1 MKKFYDI
8 NLLKSYDIRE
18 VAFKLGLFEN
28 ENDFKGFCP
37 IHEKSGEHNPSLMY
51 RKYNNTCR
59 CFKCNKTFDNIN
71 LIQAYFDIKDFKESC
86 YKLEEIL
93 DDNFS
98 RIEISTIKK
107 VEELEE
113 EESEEKKQERYEK
126 ALKNST
132 SLHNMH
138 TKSYFWIDDYLRSR
152 CINYEKVKPLLEE
165 NNLEIRHCYYNSWK
179 VLKKDENLIYEKD
192 NKRLNKE
199 DWDKLRFDEK
209 FDNYIMF
216 HDLKNKI
223 IIRRNIEDF
232 LNNKE
237 IKKEDRY
244 RNVRAAHHSK
254 IDNGQDIT
262 IIFESMIDML
272 SFISNIKDIR
282 KYNYISLNST
292 NNIDNFISEENMD
305 KTYWIMVDND
315 EAGDVFV
322 EKLQKSSISSIDCRY
337 MFKNYNDVNDSI
349 RAFKENKKKEHKNEQ

>member
-1 MKKFYDI
+1 M
-8 NLLKSYDIRE
+8 
-18 VAFKLGLFEN
+18 
-28 ENDFKGFCP
+28 
-37 IHEKSGEHNPSLMY
+37 
-51 RKYNNTCR
+51 
-59 CFKCNKTFDNIN
+59 
-71 LIQAYFDIKDFKESC
+71 
-86 YKLEEIL
+86 
-93 DDNFS
+93 
-98 RIEISTIKK
+98 
-107 VEELEE
+107 
-113 EESEEKKQERYEK
+113 
-126 ALKNST
+126 
-132 SLHNMH
+132 
-138 TKSYFWIDDYLRSR
+138 
-152 CINYEKVKPLLEE
+152 EE

-216 HDLKNKI
+216 HDLKNLI

-232 LNNKE
+232 LNHKE

-315 EAGDVFV
+315 AAGDDFV

-349 RAFKENKKKEHKNEQ
+349 RAFKENKKKEHNNEQQI